1 MQQKLIYSYL
11 RSEQDNTYILFLRVD
26 QSLLTQEVDVEL
38 TESKQLI
45 ITDETGNKL
54 ITDILTDEIYYSL
67 ANLNTVVIFG
77 DYEGEILGKQ
87 TFPPLNPIQRNK

>member
-11 RSEQDNTYILFLRVD
+11 RSEQDNTYTLFLRVEPF
-26 QSLLTQEVDVEL
+26 LLTQEIDVEI

-45 ITDETGNKL
+45 IIDEAGNKL
-54 ITDILTDEIYYSL
+54 ITDILTDEIHYSL
-67 ANLNTVVIFG
+67 ANLNTVVIFA

-87 TFPPLNPIQRNK
+87 TFPPLDPIQRKK